1 MDGLSDVKDKWDGW
15 IHRQPW
21 FYHKIA
27 CHFASL
33 EDGKLYIV
41 RREEHDEFG
50 FSRGSIPELTL
61 ESRKISA
68 GPLATCKRTQSQRTI
83 LWVYNWA

>member
-1 MDGLSDVKDKWDGW
+1 M
-15 IHRQPW
+15 HRQPW

-33 EDGKLYIV
+33 EVGKLYIV
-41 RREEHDEFG
+41 RKQEHDEFG

-61 ESRKISA
+61 ESRKSRQVRLQRA
-68 GPLATCKRTQSQRTI
+68 RGPSRSELSYGCIIGHDCPSKRA
-83 LWVYNWA
+83 LNPP